1 MTEFTK
7 KHLGI
12 SNGLG
17 ARLKAARELK
27 QINPEVA
34 ARRLNIRLE
43 YLLAIEGD
51 RFDRLP
57 AGLYSKNYIKDY
69 ASLLGFPAAEVKKWI
84 SENLEVA
91 NETNNPFSQKIVR
104 RKEFMVF
111 PKLIKNIAFG
121 LIFLACLLYLG
132 FYFKKIVFPPYL
144 VVYQPDRNL
153 KTSENFI
160 EIKGSTEPEAELNI
174 NGEDVLNTSQ
184 GNFSTVINLK
194 KGVNNI
200 VIKAK
205 KKYSGEASVLR
216 QILVE

>member
-7 KHLGI
+7 KHLG
-12 SNGLG
+12 SHSLG
-17 ARLKAARELK
+17 AKLKAARELR

-34 ARRLNIRLE
+34 AKRLNIRLE

-69 ASLLGFPAAEVKKWI
+69 AAFLGLPATETKQWLAD
-84 SENLEVA
+84 NLEIT
-91 NETNNPFSQKIVR
+91 NETSDPFSQKIVR
-104 RKEFMVF
+104 RKEFIVF
-111 PKLIKNIAFG
+111 PKLIKNIILA
-121 LIFLACLLYLG
+121 LVFLACLFYLA
-132 FYFKKIVFPPYL
+132 FYFKKIVFPPFL
-144 VVYQPDRNL
+144 NVYQPDKNL

-160 EIKGSTEPEAELNI
+160 EIKGITEPEAELSI
-174 NGEDVLNTSQ
+174 NGETILNTNE
-184 GNFSTVINLK
+184 GNFSTYINLK

-205 KKYSGEASVLR
+205 KKYSGEALILR
-216 QILVE
+216 QVLVE

>member
-7 KHLGI
+7 KYLGN
-12 SNGLG
+12 SGLG

-69 ASLLGFPAAEVKKWI
+69 AAFLGLPGTEVKKWI
-84 SENLEVA
+84 KENLEIA
-91 NETNNPFSQKIVR
+91 NESNNPFSKKIIR
-104 RKEFMVF
+104 RQEFIVF
-111 PKLIKNIAFG
+111 PKLIKNIILG
-121 LIFLACLLYLG
+121 LVFLACLLYLA
-132 FYFKKIVFPPYL
+132 FYFKKIIFPPEL
-144 VVYQPDRNL
+144 NVYQPDKNL
-153 KTSENFI
+153 KIAENFI
-160 EIKGSTEPEAELNI
+160 EIKGITEPEAEVSI
-174 NGEDVLNTSQ
+174 NGEAILNTSH
-184 GNFSTVINLK
+184 GNFSTIINLK
-194 KGVNNI
+194 KGLNNI
-200 VIKAK
+200 TIKAK
-205 KKYSGEASVLR
+205 KKYSSEALVLR